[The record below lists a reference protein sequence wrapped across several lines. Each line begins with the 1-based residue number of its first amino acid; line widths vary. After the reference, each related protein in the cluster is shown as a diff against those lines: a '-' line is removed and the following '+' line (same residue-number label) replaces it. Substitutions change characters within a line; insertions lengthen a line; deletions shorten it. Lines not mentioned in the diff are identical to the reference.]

1 MDKIV
6 GLCITIFIGIP
17 LMVVS
22 MVISWW
28 MEHERDIE
36 GQPDNDSDVHL
47 YIPSR
52 CRNRRRNN
60 RQDME
65 NKG

>member
-28 MEHERDIE
+28 MEHDRDIE
-36 GQPDNDSDVHL
+36 GQPDDDSDVRIYRVVRDRKHWGMDGN
-47 YIPSR
+47 IT
-52 CRNRRRNN
+52 
-60 RQDME
+60 
-65 NKG
+65 KGEK

>member
-36 GQPDNDSDVHL
+36 GQPDNDSDVR
-47 YIPSR
+47 YYVPSR
-52 CRNRRRNN
+52 CRSRRSNN
-60 RQDME
+60 RHDME